1 MIWPQEILRND
12 MRDNKTMRLSEILDK
27 HYKRL
32 KYGRGENSRGLG
44 DASPKD
50 TEPLDKTP

>member
-1 MIWPQEILRND
+1 

-50 TEPLDKTP
+50 TEPLDMGRPRKVKMVD